1 MGLLAAEMTAVMG
14 RDPGELYQSLTHDFG
29 EAAEIALAAG
39 AVERV
44 GLPGG
49 SLWSHADVISAS
61 ESRCTVRV
69 VPTNE
74 DLMIV
79 RHTRKLLFS
88 TFPPASDATT
98 EEALR

>member
-1 MGLLAAEMTAVMG
+1 MTTGPVILCMNSGSSSLKFA
-14 RDPGELYQSLTHDFG
+14 LYQLG

-79 RHTRKLLFS
+79 RHTRRLLFS